1 MGCVCVGGGC
11 LCVQCWGGKGRMV
24 TGTLWGLGTGTPSTE
39 DVRQWL
45 HSLGHAN
52 RGGDGCNPLGTLQ
65 QWARP
70 FGTPAVVTNCQGL
83 RWGHPP
89 GDLDLGTH
97 SKAGSGGI
105 HQGTRWEGFSV
116 CVPLDTLW
124 GHASHGGCVAGLA
137 VGAPLWG
144 THWQWVHHLGDK
156 LAVSAPPRGHVAGLA
171 VGAPPGDAQHPTGC
185 PLLPIAAHKE
195 PRVPVPRQHPLAAA
209 EAFNVFQRLQLMKF
223 VMPQPR

>member
-1 MGCVCVGGGC
+1 MESPSNCVLISSEWGVCVCGGGC

-70 FGTPAVVTNCQGL
+70 FGTPAVGTNCQGL
-83 RWGHPP
+83 RWGHLP

-137 VGAPLWG
+137 VGAPL
-144 THWQWVHHLGDK
+144 
-156 LAVSAPPRGHVAGLA
+156 
-171 VGAPPGDAQHPTGC
+171 GDARHPTGC

>member
-1 MGCVCVGGGC
+1 
-11 LCVQCWGGKGRMV
+11 MV

-52 RGGDGCNPLGTLQ
+52 RGGDGCNALGTLQ

-70 FGTPAVVTNCQGL
+70 FGTPAVGTNCQGL
-83 RWGHPP
+83 RWGHLP

-105 HQGTRWEGFSV
+105 PQGTRWEGFSV

-137 VGAPLWG
+137 VGAPLGGQIGRECTPLGTRSRAGSGCTPWG
-144 THWQWVHHLGDK
+144 RSASHWV
-156 LAVSAPPRGHVAGLA
+156 
-171 VGAPPGDAQHPTGC
+171 
-185 PLLPIAAHKE
+185 
-195 PRVPVPRQHPLAAA
+195 PLAPHRCS
-209 EAFNVFQRLQLMKF
+209 QRA
-223 VMPQPR
+223 PCSCAPTASPRRSGGV